1 MGMLPSR
8 LCRTV
13 HCVDLHNMSGGL
25 IPPLLSSQH
34 LNHTALTHI
43 RDPLSFTQI
52 VYSPYQRIEKKPLSD
67 KLLHSSVVLNG
78 GLPDEL
84 SSRSFRMVATCFNMS
99 CTTCKVYVLKGASQ
113 KFYMD
118 TICF

>member
-8 LCRTV
+8 LCITV
-13 HCVDLHNMSGGL
+13 HCFDLHNMSGGL

-52 VYSPYQRIEKKPLSD
+52 VYSPYQRIEKKSL
-67 KLLHSSVVLNG
+67 
-78 GLPDEL
+78 E
-84 SSRSFRMVATCFNMS
+84 
-99 CTTCKVYVLKGASQ
+99 
-113 KFYMD
+113 
-118 TICF
+118 